1 MSQSTTDL
9 RIVPLAPSQDVLTDL
24 LRDGARRLLAQAV
37 EAEVAAWID
46 DHAHLKDDQGRRQ
59 VIRNG
64 HLPERAIQTGIGA
77 VEVQQPRVRDRR
89 PADQREA
96 FTSAILPP
104 YLRKTRSLEGLLPW
118 LYLKGISTGDFA
130 EALQAILGPDAPGLS
145 ATTITRL
152 KAAWEDE
159 FAAWNKRS
167 LAGKRYVYVWAD
179 GVHFNIRLE
188 GGRQCILVLMGAT
201 AEGKKELIAV
211 ADGYRESDQSWREL
225 LLDVKARGLEVEP
238 SLAIGDGALGFWKAM
253 RQVWD
258 TTQEQRC
265 WVHKTANVLDK
276 LPKGS
281 QPKAKRML
289 HGIYLAETKAAAGK
303 AFDLF
308 VKTYEAKYPKATE
321 CLAKD
326 RGVLLAFYDFPA
338 EHWVHIRTTN
348 PIESVFSTVRL
359 RHDKTKGSG
368 GRVACLTMVF
378 KLMESA
384 SKGWRSLNGS
394 PLLAEVV
401 KGVVFADGIRG
412 QVPLHPEQPK
422 GDALASATTSRT
434 LINAI
439 CSAQHEPGG
448 APSMPSHSQN
458 RLCLMR
464 WATSLITG

>member
-1 MSQSTTDL
+1 VFGEVKGGGVSLVMQSLKSTPMAHEAEEYPAMSQSTTEIL
-9 RIVPLAPSQDVLTDL
+9 AVPESPARDVLTDL
-24 LRDGARRLLAQAV
+24 LRAGARRLLAQAV

-46 DHAHLKDDQGRRQ
+46 DHAHLRDDRGRRQ
-59 VIRNG
+59 VVRNG
-64 HLPERAIQTGIGA
+64 HLPERSIQTGIGA

-89 PADQREA
+89 PADQRET

-118 LYLKGISTGDFA
+118 LYLKGVSTGDFS
-130 EALQAILGPDAPGLS
+130 EALQALLGPDAPGLS

-159 FAAWNKRS
+159 FAAWSKRS
-167 LAGKRYVYVWAD
+167 LEGKRYVYVWAD

-211 ADGYRESDQSWREL
+211 ADGYRESEQSWKEL
-225 LLDVKARGLEVEP
+225 LLDVKARGLEIEP
-238 SLAIGDGALGFWKAM
+238 SLAIGDGALGFWKAI
-253 RQVWD
+253 RQVWE
-258 TTQEQRC
+258 TTREQRC
-265 WVHKTANVLDK
+265 WVHKSANILDK
-276 LPKGS
+276 MPKGA
-281 QPKAKRML
+281 QPKAKAAL
-289 HGIYLAETKAAAGK
+289 HDIYGAETRAEAEK

-308 VKTYEAKYPKATE
+308 VTTYGAKYPKATE
-321 CLAKD
+321 CLVKD
-326 RGVLLAFYDFPA
+326 RGALLTFYDFPA

-368 GRVACLTMVF
+368 SRTACLTMVF

-394 PLLAEVV
+394 PLLVEVV
-401 KGVVFADGIRG
+401 KGTVFKDGIKEK
-412 QVPLHPEQPK
+412 P
-422 GDALASATTSRT
+422 AA
-434 LINAI
+434 
-439 CSAQHEPGG
+439 
-448 APSMPSHSQN
+448 
-458 RLCLMR
+458 
-464 WATSLITG
+464 